1 VTDLP
6 DEMPDEFPPEQE
18 LAVNHFEIKTRVR
31 GVDDPPELLLIADVT
46 HEETMH
52 PWRTQLRFSRMQ
64 ATNLALLLSFVAEKE
79 GL

>member
-1 VTDLP
+1 MTDIP
-6 DEMPDEFPPEQE
+6 DEYPAEQE

-46 HEETMH
+46 HEETMQ
-52 PWRTQLRFSRMQ
+52 PWRTQLRFSRTQ
-64 ATNLALLLSFVAEKE
+64 AVNLALLIGFVAEKE